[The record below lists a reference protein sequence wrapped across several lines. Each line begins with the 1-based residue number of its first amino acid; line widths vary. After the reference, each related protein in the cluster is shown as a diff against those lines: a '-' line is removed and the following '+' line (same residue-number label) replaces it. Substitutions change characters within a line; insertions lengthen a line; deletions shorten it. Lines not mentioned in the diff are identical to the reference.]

1 MIVSHDQDAAVDAA
15 VEILD
20 AEDPWRDLPPTARMV
35 VESALLS
42 FADRGFHATTLK
54 HIASGSGLSTA
65 ALYVHFSSKDE
76 LLYDI
81 SRRGHESALTIVE
94 KAAALEPAEHAFR
107 TLVYVFARWHAER
120 RTVARVVQ
128 YQLNALTGVQA
139 EEIANIRRRT
149 ERVVRRVVAAVSTT
163 SDDDIDLRGLS
174 AAVISLG
181 IDVARWYQ
189 PDGRYTPDE
198 VGRLQCRLAAR
209 LVQLESHP
217 TAPR

>member
-1 MIVSHDQDAAVDAA
+1 MITSHDQEAAVGAA
-15 VEILD
+15 VEILA
-20 AEDPWRDLPPTARMV
+20 AEDPWRDLPPTAKLV
-35 VESALLS
+35 VESAVRS

-54 HIASGSGLSTA
+54 HIAAGSGLSTA
-65 ALYVHFSSKDE
+65 ALYVHFGSKDE
-76 LLYDI
+76 LLYEI

-94 KAAALEPAEHAFR
+94 KAAALEPADHAFH

-120 RTVARVVQ
+120 HTVARVVQ

-139 EEIANIRRRT
+139 EKIADIRRRT
-149 ERVVRRVVAAVSTT
+149 EHVVRRVVAAVSTT
-163 SDDDIDLRGLS
+163 GDDDIDLRGLS

-209 LVQLESHP
+209 LLQLGSHS
-217 TAPR
+217 ASSN